1 MERKESKKSFDSDLI
16 LRCNKCGKEVSEDY
30 ESKLK
35 HWEECLSKEDPEYV
49 TFSVKKKEIN

>member
-1 MERKESKKSFDSDLI
+1 LDKKQSKNLEPDLV
-16 LRCNKCGKEVSEDY
+16 LKCVKCGEIISDDY
-30 ESKLK
+30 ESKLN